1 MRRGIARSARGLAAL
16 AVVASAAGPSCA
28 ELGHLEGVGE
38 AVCPELGGPGDV
50 LGASFSADARAN
62 AKVRTF
68 VQAAKDMAA
77 VSAAI
82 EAQVADAC
90 RRMGADLG
98 IPPAQMAPRDE
109 AGGQASGA
117 CGAVSAA
124 IDAIL
129 RQGAGVQVAVTPP
142 ACQANAQAGARCS
155 GACDVQL
162 DPGQIVAQCEPARLS
177 GYCQGRCAGRCDG
190 RCVGQCRGQCSAYDA
205 QGRCVGQCNG
215 ECDGGCDATCHA
227 RCEGTWQ
234 APQCA
239 GMVRPPSADAECE
252 ASCRA
257 HADVYAACTPALVQV
272 RASPGAEMAARLAA
286 TLQANLPALLHAEV
300 ALGRRLLGDAQ
311 TVVQV
316 GAALPRIV
324 GDAGGRALACVA
336 GAAEASA
343 SASVRIQVSVRA
355 SASVTGRVGATGG

>member
-1 MRRGIARSARGLAAL
+1 MRTNVARSVRGLAAL
-16 AVVASAAGPSCA
+16 AIVASAAGLNCA
-28 ELGHLEGVGE
+28 ELGRLEGVGE
-38 AVCPELGGPGDV
+38 AVCPELRGPGDV
-50 LGASFSADARAN
+50 LGARFSADARAN

-90 RRMGADLG
+90 RRIGADLG
-98 IPPAQMAPRDE
+98 IPPAHMAPRDE

-117 CGAVSAA
+117 CAPVAAAV
-124 IDAIL
+124 DAIL

-142 ACQANAQAGARCS
+142 VCQANAQAGARCS

-177 GYCQGRCAGRCDG
+177 GYCHGRCAGRCDG
-190 RCVGQCRGQCSAYDA
+190 RCAGQCRGQCSAYDA
-205 QGRCVGQCNG
+205 QGRCAGYCNG

-239 GMVRPPSADAECE
+239 GTVRPPSADAECE

-257 HADVYAACTPALVQV
+257 HADVYAACTPAFVQV
-272 RASPGAEMAARLAA
+272 RPSHGAEMAARLAA

-316 GAALPRIV
+316 GAALPRVV
-324 GDAGGRALACVA
+324 GDAGAHALACVA
-336 GAAEASA
+336 GAAEAST